1 MMEKDINITDA
12 EWRIMRVIWTL
23 DSATSRE
30 LIDILGESMD
40 WKPATIKTLL
50 RRLSDK
56 GIVKTKKD
64 GNKFIYTATMDE
76 SDTIDLASKKFF
88 NQVCAKKVG
97 SAIAYLIDN
106 SELTQA
112 DVEKIQTSLNA
123 KEPVEEIECN
133 CIPDGCNC

>member
-112 DVEKIQTSLNA
+112 DVDKIQTSLNA

>member
-1 MMEKDINITDA
+1 MTVKDINITDA

-56 GIVKTKKD
+56 GVVETKKD

-106 SELTQA
+106 SKLTQA
-112 DVEKIQTSLNA
+112 DLDKIQASLNKKDPV
-123 KEPVEEIECN
+123 KEIQCN

>member
-1 MMEKDINITDA
+1 MTVKDINITDA

-56 GIVKTKKD
+56 GVVETKKD

-112 DVEKIQTSLNA
+112 DLDKIQASLDKKDPV
-123 KEPVEEIECN
+123 KEIQCN

>member
-1 MMEKDINITDA
+1 MEKDINITDA

-112 DVEKIQTSLNA
+112 DVDKIQTSLNA

>member
-1 MMEKDINITDA
+1 MEKDINITDA

>member
-1 MMEKDINITDA
+1 MIEKNINITDA

-56 GIVKTKKD
+56 GIVETKKD

-112 DVEKIQTSLNA
+112 DVDKIQTALNE
-123 KEPVEEIECN
+123 KTPVKEIECN
-133 CIPDGCNC
+133 CIPDGCDC

>member
-1 MMEKDINITDA
+1 MLDKDINITDA

-30 LIDILGESMD
+30 LIDILGKSMD

-56 GIVKTKKD
+56 GIVETIKD

-76 SDTIDLASKKFF
+76 GDTIDLASKKFF

-106 SELTQA
+106 SELTQT
-112 DVEKIQTSLNA
+112 DVDKIQESLNA
-123 KEPVEEIECN
+123 KEPVKEVECN
-133 CIPDGCNC
+133 CIPGDCDC

>member
-112 DVEKIQTSLNA
+112 DVDKIQASLNA